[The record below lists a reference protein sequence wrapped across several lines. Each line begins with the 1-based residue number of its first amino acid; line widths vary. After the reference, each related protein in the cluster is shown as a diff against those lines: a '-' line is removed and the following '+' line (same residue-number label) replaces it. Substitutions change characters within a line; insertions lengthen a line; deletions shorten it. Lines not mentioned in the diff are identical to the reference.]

1 MEHCAPSV
9 KKSSGD
15 GVGDFT
21 AWFAIVPMSMDAE
34 VVVRKYN
41 LPHEAELSANYLREH
56 WIHARVDNDVL
67 VNLDPFYSDAFGG
80 VRLHVRA
87 PQAER
92 ADALLKELEAAEKA
106 ARAERD
112 PTTTADRAADRAL
125 AGAVLGILL
134 PIVTHLLSAWI
145 AWGIDW
151 SALSAR
157 GRRRLKIAL
166 AIDLVAFALA
176 ALAIAYG

>member
-1 MEHCAPSV
+1 M
-9 KKSSGD
+9 D
-15 GVGDFT
+15 G
-21 AWFAIVPMSMDAE
+21 E

-106 ARAERD
+106 ARNERD
-112 PTTTADRAADRAL
+112 PTTAADRAADRAL

-134 PIVTHLLSAWI
+134 PIVTHVFSAWV

-157 GRRRLKIAL
+157 GRRRLTIAL
-166 AIDLVAFALA
+166 AIDLVAIALA